1 MTEGTIASNRHHD
14 RVNLIK
20 ERKNHDIRAAA
31 YKLFMAKD
39 YDAITMDEVSLI
51 AKVSKATLYKHF
63 ETKEKL
69 YLETMQAL
77 FVERETSI
85 ESHHDTL
92 DAFLT
97 HYVEISMSKKVT
109 NLMRHCASQM
119 IRFPALAEAA
129 WHHYKPILKTVE
141 THLLSNSTAQQC
153 SLTGASKQAQVLLAL
168 IHAEIIHPVWYG
180 FQPKQA
186 PDVLSNLIKSFMLLS
201 AGNSE
206 SHLKSAPQHTQE
218 ANKNSREAISID
230 QIDLPLRAVYF

>member
-1 MTEGTIASNRHHD
+1 MTEETIANNRHHD

-69 YLETMQAL
+69 YLETMKAL
-77 FVERETSI
+77 FVERETSL
-85 ESHHDTL
+85 ESHFDTL
-92 DAFLT
+92 DAFLR
-97 HYVEISMSKKVT
+97 HYVEISVSKNVT

-119 IRFPALAEAA
+119 IRFPALAESA
-129 WHHYKPILKTVE
+129 WHHYKPILKRVE
-141 THLLSNSTAQQC
+141 NHLQSNSASQQC
-153 SLTGASKQAQVLLAL
+153 SLAGASKQAQVLLAL
-168 IHAEIIHPVWYG
+168 IHSEIIHPVWYG

-186 PDVLSNLIKSFMLLS
+186 PDVLSNSIKSFMLLS
-201 AGNSE
+201 ASNSDP
-206 SHLKSAPQHTQE
+206 HLKIAPQRIE
-218 ANKNSREAISID
+218 ESNKNSQAAINRD
-230 QIDLPLRAVYF
+230 QSDLPLRAVYF